1 MKTKEEYY
9 ERVLEN
15 RRLAANPENLKCSCP
30 VTFCDWHG
38 KCKECVALHRIHND
52 HVPFCLQLIIQE
64 KICALAGV
72 VEMTAAKKE
81 KVPADYGEYIRE
93 RDKELSR

>member
-1 MKTKEEYY
+1 MKTKEQYY
-9 ERVLEN
+9 ERVLES
-15 RRLAANPENLKCSCP
+15 RELAANPENLKCNCP

-52 HVPFCLQLIIQE
+52 HVPFCLQPIIRD
-64 KICALAGV
+64 KINALAGV
-72 VEMTAAKKE
+72 VEMAAVHKE

-93 RDKELSR
+93 RDEESNR